1 MTTAMTSVMLGTTDV
16 DRLHAWY
23 AAILPPEHD
32 QTQGQYRIL
41 GYAGFYL
48 FLDPRDDVAAGN
60 PEPGRFLLN
69 FEVDD
74 VRTVAAVADEHGATW
89 IAPVEDREGSFFGTL
104 ADPDGN
110 AVQVIELSAAARAE
124 MATRGGSGS

>member
-1 MTTAMTSVMLGTTDV
+1 MTTALTSVMLGSTDV

-32 QTQGQYRIL
+32 QTQGRYRIL
-41 GYAGFYL
+41 GYGGFYL

-60 PEPGRFLLN
+60 PEPGRSLLN

-74 VRTVAAVADEHGATW
+74 VRAVADLADERGATW
-89 IAPVEDREGSFFGTL
+89 ISLVEDREGSLFGTL

-110 AVQVIELSAAARAE
+110 AVQVIQLSAAARAE
-124 MATRGGSGS
+124 MAT